1 LSIQNDAIPGL
12 ADFLPPAW
20 LRSTKLPHRN
30 IEPGVDYLEPF
41 SSFSG
46 YHVGTMNKIS
56 SRRARRASHLL
67 SLGLGLASFALLTG
81 CISSDGPILTD
92 GQPLLGKE
100 PRLRFYVLRDGTARE
115 PSAET
120 FRWQDGRYVPIGGN
134 AKDIGPFT
142 LHAFEGPDLIV
153 QSLRAG
159 KPVEYGIARKLADGV
174 YLLAA
179 VDESDADAATQN
191 KFCEKPPGTACRV
204 TSREAVLA
212 FARASAAKPH
222 AGGGLALLMEP

>member
-1 LSIQNDAIPGL
+1 
-12 ADFLPPAW
+12 

-30 IEPGVDYLEPF
+30 VEPGVDYLESF

-46 YHVGTMNKIS
+46 HYGGTMNKIS
-56 SRRARRASHLL
+56 SRRARCGPHLL
-67 SLGLGLASFALLTG
+67 SLGFALASFALLTG

-100 PRLRFYVLRDGTARE
+100 PHLQFYVLRDGTARE
-115 PSAET
+115 PSAKT
-120 FRWQDGRYVPIGGN
+120 FRWQDGRYVPIGRS

-142 LHAFEGPDLIV
+142 LHAIEGSDLIV
-153 QSLRAG
+153 QTVSTG

-174 YLLAA
+174 YLVAV
-179 VDESDADAATQN
+179 VDESDADEATRN
-191 KFCEKPPGTACRV
+191 KFCDKPPGTACRV
-204 TSREAVLA
+204 TTREAILA

-222 AGGGLALLMEP
+222 AGRGLVLLMEH

>member
-1 LSIQNDAIPGL
+1 
-12 ADFLPPAW
+12 
-20 LRSTKLPHRN
+20 
-30 IEPGVDYLEPF
+30 
-41 SSFSG
+41 
-46 YHVGTMNKIS
+46 MNKIS
-56 SRRARRASHLL
+56 PRRAHRAPHLL
-67 SLGLGLASFALLTG
+67 SLGLALASFTLLTG
-81 CISSDGPILTD
+81 CISSNEPFLTD

-100 PRLRFYVLRDGTARE
+100 PRLRFYVLRDGTVRE

-120 FRWQDGRYVPIGGN
+120 FRWQDGRYVPIGGG

-153 QSLRAG
+153 QSVRAG

-174 YLLAA
+174 YLLVA
-179 VDESDADAATQN
+179 VDESDADEATQN
-191 KFCEKPPGTACRV
+191 KFCEKTAGIACRV

-212 FARASAAKPH
+212 LARATAAKPH

>member
-1 LSIQNDAIPGL
+1 
-12 ADFLPPAW
+12 
-20 LRSTKLPHRN
+20 
-30 IEPGVDYLEPF
+30 
-41 SSFSG
+41 
-46 YHVGTMNKIS
+46 MNKIS
-56 SRRARRASHLL
+56 PRRGHRAPHLL
-67 SLGLGLASFALLTG
+67 AFGLALASFVLLTG

-100 PRLRFYVLRDGTARE
+100 PRLRFYVLRDGTAHE

-120 FRWQDGRYVPIGGN
+120 FRWQGGRYVPVGGS

-142 LHAFEGPDLIV
+142 LHAFAGADLIV
-153 QSLRAG
+153 QSIRAG

-191 KFCEKPPGTACRV
+191 KFCEKAATVACRV
-204 TSREAVLA
+204 KSREAVLA
-212 FARASAAKPH
+212 FASASAAKPH
-222 AGGGLALLMEP
+222 AGGGLALLMEH

>member
-1 LSIQNDAIPGL
+1 MS
-12 ADFLPPAW
+12 
-20 LRSTKLPHRN
+20 
-30 IEPGVDYLEPF
+30 
-41 SSFSG
+41 
-46 YHVGTMNKIS
+46 KIS
-56 SRRARRASHLL
+56 SRRAGRAPHLL
-67 SLGLGLASFALLTG
+67 SLGLALASFTLLSG

-100 PRLRFYVLRDGTARE
+100 PHLQFYVLRAGTAHE

-142 LHAFEGPDLIV
+142 IHAFAGSDLIV
-153 QSLRAG
+153 QSIRAG

-191 KFCEKPPGTACRV
+191 EFCEKAATVACRV
-204 TSREAVLA
+204 KSREAVLA
-212 FARASAAKPH
+212 MARATAAKSH
-222 AGGGLALLMEP
+222 AGGGLALLMEH

>member
-1 LSIQNDAIPGL
+1 
-12 ADFLPPAW
+12 
-20 LRSTKLPHRN
+20 
-30 IEPGVDYLEPF
+30 
-41 SSFSG
+41 
-46 YHVGTMNKIS
+46 MNKIS
-56 SRRARRASHLL
+56 SRRAGRAPHLL
-67 SLGLGLASFALLTG
+67 SLGLALASFTLLSG

-100 PRLRFYVLRDGTARE
+100 PRLQFYVLRDGTARE
-115 PSAET
+115 PSVET

-142 LHAFEGPDLIV
+142 LHAFEGSDLIV
-153 QSLRAG
+153 QSIRGG

-191 KFCEKPPGTACRV
+191 KFCEKTAAVACRV
-204 TSREAVLA
+204 TNREAVLA
-212 FARASAAKPH
+212 FVRATAAKPH
-222 AGGGLALLMEP
+222 AGGGLALLMEH

>member
-1 LSIQNDAIPGL
+1 LSIQKDAIPGV

-30 IEPGVDYLEPF
+30 IGAGVDYLE
-41 SSFSG
+41 SFSNFSG
-46 YHVGTMNKIS
+46 HDVGTMNKIS

-67 SLGLGLASFALLTG
+67 SLGFTLASLALLTG
-81 CISSDGPILTD
+81 CISSDEPILTD

-100 PRLRFYVLRDGTARE
+100 PHLLFYVLREGTARE
-115 PSAET
+115 PSAKT
-120 FRWQDGRYVPIGGN
+120 FRWQDGRYVPIGRS

-142 LHAFEGPDLIV
+142 LHAVEGSDLIV
-153 QSLRAG
+153 QTLSAG

-174 YLLAA
+174 YLVA
-179 VDESDADAATQN
+179 VADESDADEATQN

-222 AGGGLALLMEP
+222 AGSGLVLLMEH

>member
-1 LSIQNDAIPGL
+1 MSIQKDVVPGV
-12 ADFLPPAW
+12 ANFLSSAW
-20 LRSTKLPHRN
+20 LRSTKLPRRN
-30 IEPGVDYLEPF
+30 IGPGVDYLE
-41 SSFSG
+41 SFSIFSG
-46 YHVGTMNKIS
+46 HHVGTMNKIS
-56 SRRARRASHLL
+56 SRRVRPATHLL
-67 SLGLGLASFALLTG
+67 YLGLALASLALLTG

-100 PRLRFYVLRDGTARE
+100 PHLRFYVLRDGTVRE

-142 LHAFEGPDLIV
+142 LHAFEDTDLIV

-179 VDESDADAATQN
+179 VDESDADVATQS

-204 TSREAVLA
+204 NNREAVLA
-212 FARASAAKPH
+212 LARATAAKSH
-222 AGGGLALLMEP
+222 AGGGLALLMEH

>member
-1 LSIQNDAIPGL
+1 LSIQKDAIPGA

-20 LRSTKLPHRN
+20 LRSTKLPLRN
-30 IEPGVDYLEPF
+30 IGTGVDYLESF

-46 YHVGTMNKIS
+46 YCAGTMNKIS
-56 SRRARRASHLL
+56 SRRRASHLL
-67 SLGLGLASFALLTG
+67 CLGLALASFAVLTG

-100 PRLRFYVLRDGTARE
+100 PHLLFYVLRDGTVRE
-115 PSAET
+115 PSART
-120 FRWQDGRYVPIGGN
+120 FRWLDSRYVPVGRS
-134 AKDIGPFT
+134 AKDFGPFT
-142 LHAFEGPDLIV
+142 LHAFEGSDFIV
-153 QSLRAG
+153 QTLSAG

-174 YLLAA
+174 YLVAV
-179 VDESDADAATQN
+179 VDEGDADEATQN

-212 FARASAAKPH
+212 FAHATAAKPH
-222 AGGGLALLMEP
+222 AGAGLALLMEH